1 MVKSQSPLLNHLIT
15 AEKNAQAAFTSYTTA
30 CEAANN
36 ALNGWAAADTG
47 VEDQDLYYMETTVLT
62 RSLAC
67 FMLRTR
73 PMS

>member
-15 AEKNAQAAFTSYTTA
+15 AEKNAQSAFNSYTVA

-47 VEDQDLYYMETTVLT
+47 VSRTTKE
-62 RSLAC
+62 RA
-67 FMLRTR
+67 R
-73 PMS
+73 MSD